1 MSLKYEPSSEQVTR
15 GVYNPIPSCYSAD
28 LTAIIKMMLVVDP
41 SRRCNIEELLAHPII
56 QARINDAGV
65 KCGGPE
71 AMESARARD
80 NLVDTI
86 RVPRQLGQLQG
97 KLPGAK
103 YDPAPRGERPTSARP
118 REEVLAYGNEP
129 ASKQAR
135 PWTLNP
141 GPPGPST
148 LNPGTSTLTLNPQPS
163 TLNPQQARRAQPA
176 PSIDG
181 SRANSENVAPPKS
194 HRDQLAPAQDPSR
207 APSQIGSKMP
217 FVSAYERRALQE
229 KQNRYGNRY

>member
-1 MSLKYEPSSEQVTR
+1 MSPEIWRRRPYNKKSDIWSLGCLLYELTSLKHPFEARDERALADKVTR

-28 LTAIIKMMLVVDP
+28 LTAVIKMMLVVDP
-41 SRRCNIEELLAHPII
+41 SRRCNIDELLAHPII
-56 QARINDAGV
+56 QSRINDAGI

-80 NLVDTI
+80 NLVETI

-103 YDPAPRGERPTSARP
+103 WPAAQGERPSSARP

-135 PWTLNP
+135 K
-141 GPPGPST
+141 
-148 LNPGTSTLTLNPQPS
+148 Q
-163 TLNPQQARRAQPA
+163 A

-181 SRANSENVAPPKS
+181 SRANSENQPPPKS
-194 HRDQLAPAQDPSR
+194 HRDPLAPAQDPSR

-217 FVSAYERRALQE
+217 FVSAYERRVLQE